1 MAKHLATWCASVYR
15 DSVLAIIAKRRT
27 IVPLFGRRECSNE
40 PTKLRIDDALMQ
52 AHVVAQELRGELF
65 GGPKLVARILNGQA
79 ASLRQS
85 LVPLVALTAIFA
97 AGLSVLAARGV
108 AGSQST
114 GLLWSFEFQ
123 LILTLWVLAD
133 RRNRGFRVPYE
144 FNTFV
149 FFAWPAVVPYYL
161 YRSRGR
167 RGLLLGAGVWALY
180 IAPYVTA
187 LIVQIARNP

>member
-1 MAKHLATWCASVYR
+1 M
-15 DSVLAIIAKRRT
+15 
-27 IVPLFGRRECSNE
+27 
-40 PTKLRIDDALMQ
+40 
-52 AHVVAQELRGELF
+52 
-65 GGPKLVARILNGQA
+65 VARIWNGQA

-85 LVPLVALTAIFA
+85 FLPLVALTAIFA

-167 RGLLLGAGVWALY
+167 GGLLLGAGIWTLY
-180 IAPYVTA
+180 IAPYLSA
-187 LIVQIARNP
+187 LLVRIARNA